1 MKTFSLIFF
10 CAALLSCS
18 VLPERV
24 PTDLYQLPP
33 SRISTTMA
41 TTISTTGTTPVLR
54 GLRIA
59 TPATADSL
67 GGTRILAMVGDN
79 SFQAYPEAR
88 WAAPVPQLWR
98 DWLLDA
104 FWRDGRVSELSAS
117 SDGLQASL
125 ELSGML
131 RGLHN
136 EYMDGRAVAVIQY
149 DARLV
154 DTATRRI
161 ISSRRF
167 EAREPVSGTAVNE
180 LVAALG
186 TAADRVA
193 VEVIA
198 WTLEQN

>member
-1 MKTFSLIFF
+1 MRMLFLMSLL
-10 CAALLSCS
+10 CAGLMSCN

-33 SRISTTMA
+33 STLRAAA
-41 TTISTTGTTPVLR
+41 TVPVMS
-54 GLRIA
+54 GLRID

-67 GGTRILAMVGDN
+67 GGTRMLAMVGNN
-79 SFQAYPEAR
+79 SFQAYPDAR

-117 SDGLQASL
+117 TDGLQARV

-131 RGLHN
+131 RALHN
-136 EYMDGRAVAVIQY
+136 EYVAGSSVALIQY

-161 ISSRRF
+161 ISARRF
-167 EAREPVSGTAVNE
+167 EAREPIAGTSAE
-180 LVAALG
+180 SLVVALG
-186 TAADRVA
+186 IAADRIA
-193 VEVIA
+193 ADVIA
-198 WTLEQN
+198 WTVAQE

>member
-1 MKTFSLIFF
+1 MKTSCLIVL
-10 CAALLSCS
+10 CGALLSCS

-33 SRISTTMA
+33 SSISTSA
-41 TTISTTGTTPVLR
+41 TTPVLS

-79 SFQAYPEAR
+79 SFQAYPDAR

-117 SDGLQASL
+117 SDGLQAGL

-136 EYMDGRAVAVIQY
+136 EYMGGRAVAVIQY

-161 ISSRRF
+161 VSSRRF
-167 EAREPVSGTAVNE
+167 EAREPVAGTAVNE

-186 TAADRVA
+186 VAADRMA
-193 VEVIA
+193 VQVIA